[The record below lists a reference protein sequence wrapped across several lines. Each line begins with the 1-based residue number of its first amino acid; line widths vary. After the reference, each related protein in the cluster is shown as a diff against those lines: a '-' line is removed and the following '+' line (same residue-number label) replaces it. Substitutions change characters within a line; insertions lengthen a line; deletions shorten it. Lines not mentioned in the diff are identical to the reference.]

1 MASNCGTVEELV
13 LSDMSSRLFSD
24 TGAGLGLQILGR
36 RMRRLTATNVR
47 ADELRASDMLACRL
61 LTDLCIAFTYADIHI
76 ANQVSDTGIAAT
88 AHESGLWRV
97 TLKLCRAVTSEVAA
111 LAVLSVM
118 ELVSLEAARSSD
130 GGTNSG

>member
-1 MASNCGTVEELV
+1 MASNCLTVEELV
-13 LSDMSSRLFSD
+13 LSDTSPRLFSD

-36 RMRRLTATNVR
+36 RLRRLTATNVR

-61 LTDLCIAFTYADIHI
+61 LTDLCIAYTYADIHI
-76 ANQVSDTGIAAT
+76 ASQVSDTGIAA
-88 AHESGLWRV
+88 HESGLWRI
-97 TLKLCRAVTSEVAA
+97 TLKLCRAVTYEVAS
-111 LAVLSVM
+111 LAVQSVM